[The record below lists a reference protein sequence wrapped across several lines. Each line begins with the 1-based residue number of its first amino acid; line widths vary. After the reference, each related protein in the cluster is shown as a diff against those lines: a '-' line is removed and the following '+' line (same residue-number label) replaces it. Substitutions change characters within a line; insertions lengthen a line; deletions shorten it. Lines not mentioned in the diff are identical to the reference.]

1 VAVST
6 QDAAE
11 DWKPTGTSTGIVAGV
26 TLLLVA
32 LLLWAVPAVI
42 EPTLIGLVGAGC
54 LTASLWLVRT
64 GARKSGTAFFAGTL
78 TVPAAAG
85 LIGGAGVAALLVT
98 SRLFPVPSGEQVS
111 VSFLII
117 AGNVGVFLGC
127 VLALLGLA
135 LGSRNVL
142 DDETLGDF
150 VSVGLHTGVAPVAT
164 ATLLLASAVL
174 TGTDAEGASLPDFHL
189 SVLLAPS
196 GGSLHLADFLLL
208 VGVAAG
214 TVAAALRVLP
224 VAELLADTG
233 RGQTSDR
240 RVRKAYYGLLGGG
253 AVAAFLG
260 LVALPIE
267 LTLSTE
273 ELRTLLGGGLFEF
286 VRAIA
291 TFGLL
296 RVLLV
301 GVTAL
306 AAVGIVVGAVARTLS
321 RDGRWTAGPGQES
334 ALPDRSGPVGAGV
347 LVTVVAIAVADD
359 AYDGI
364 VNGVADQLPAVMAS
378 DLRETAGDAAIV
390 YGEPTFVVLLAVALI
405 GAVVGLAQL
414 LRVATGVG
422 YLSTETTGYS
432 LASGG
437 LFVGVVFAATLE
449 VPTWLVLGGV
459 VASLLVWDAGRFGTV
474 LGREIGDGSDTRS
487 IELVHA
493 GGTALV
499 GLAGAA
505 VAALVAS
512 RLQGGLVAES
522 PLATVALLF
531 VVIGVLAFAAA
542 LR

>member
-1 VAVST
+1 VST
-6 QDAAE
+6 GDATA
-11 DWKPTGTSTGIVAGV
+11 DWEPTGTSTGIVAGV

-32 LLLWAVPAVI
+32 LLLWAVPAMI
-42 EPTLIGLVGAGC
+42 EPTLIGVVGAGC

-64 GARKSGTAFFAGTL
+64 AASESRAAFLAGGL
-78 TVPAAAG
+78 TVPAASG
-85 LIGGAGVAALLVT
+85 LIGGASVAALLVT

-111 VSFLII
+111 VSFLVI

-135 LGSRNVL
+135 LGSRNVIG
-142 DDETLGDF
+142 DETLEDF
-150 VSVGLHTGVAPVAT
+150 VSVGLHTGVAPVAA

-174 TGTDAEGASLPDFHL
+174 SGGEADGPGLPDLHL

-196 GGSLHLADFLLL
+196 GSGLYLADFLLL
-208 VGVAAG
+208 LGVAAG
-214 TVAAALRVLP
+214 TVAAALKLLP

-233 RGQTSDR
+233 RGQTADR
-240 RVRKAYYGLLGGG
+240 RVTWAYYLLVGGG
-253 AVAAFLG
+253 TVAVFLG

-267 LTLSTE
+267 LTLSPE
-273 ELRTLLGGGLFEF
+273 ELRSLLGGGLFDLF
-286 VRAIA
+286 RGVA

-296 RVLLV
+296 RLLLV

-306 AAVGIVVGAVARTLS
+306 AAVGLVVGAVARTLS

-334 ALPDRSGPVGAGV
+334 ALPDRSGPAGAGV
-347 LVTVVAIAVADD
+347 LVTVLAIAVADD

-378 DLRETAGDAAIV
+378 ELRETAGDVAIV
-390 YGEPTFVVLLAVALI
+390 YGEPTFVVLLAAALI

-432 LASGG
+432 LSSGG

-449 VPTWLVLGGV
+449 VPTWLVLGGIV
-459 VASLLVWDAGRFGTV
+459 GSLLVWDAGRFGTV
-474 LGREIGDGSDTRS
+474 LGREIGSGSDTRS

-505 VAALVAS
+505 VAAVVAAQF
-512 RLQGGLVAES
+512 QGGVVAES
-522 PLATVALLF
+522 SLATVALLL
-531 VVIGVLAFAAA
+531 VVVGTLAFAAA